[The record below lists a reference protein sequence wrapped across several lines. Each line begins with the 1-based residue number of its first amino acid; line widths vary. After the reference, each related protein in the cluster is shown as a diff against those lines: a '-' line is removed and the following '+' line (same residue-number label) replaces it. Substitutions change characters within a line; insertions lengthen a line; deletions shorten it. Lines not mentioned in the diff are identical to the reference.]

1 MLSEEYNIE
10 GYVVSVKKRLAEGG
24 FGFID
29 LVNDTRTNRDFC
41 VSCYPINLL

>member
-29 LVNDTRTNRDFC
+29 LVNKPNPPSAKRFFTETT
-41 VSCYPINLL
+41 